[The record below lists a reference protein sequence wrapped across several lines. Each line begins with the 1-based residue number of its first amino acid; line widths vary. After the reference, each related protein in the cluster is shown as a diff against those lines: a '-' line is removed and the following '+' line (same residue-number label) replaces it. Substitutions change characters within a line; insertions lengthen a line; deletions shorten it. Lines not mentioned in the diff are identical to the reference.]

1 MVERLHSFTKV
12 KGDMNMV
19 NAFRVFDSEHIL

>member
-12 KGDMNMV
+12 KGHMHMV
-19 NAFRVFDSEHIL
+19 NAFRVFDSAHIL